1 MREEMA
7 SEGIGR
13 AASEKGVEVTEPVRL
28 REQHQ
33 DVEALPGMVNVDRI
47 EKVYA

>member
-1 MREEMA
+1 MREAMA

-13 AASEKGVEVTEPVRL
+13 AASEKGVEVTEPVKMG
-28 REQHQ
+28 EQHQ
-33 DVEALPGMVNVDRI
+33 DVEVGPEVINVDRI